1 MNEKIQYYDWI
12 NLVKIGDEFISIK
25 KEKIIVIS
33 KGERNYNAGPDF
45 SGGIL
50 LINGELKI
58 GSIEFHIDEKDWFLH
73 SHHLDQDY
81 DKVILHVI
89 HNITSKLELSIP
101 TIYDTQIKRLD
112 SSNNSSSKIVIN
124 NEIKTFE
131 INELSVLSWERFLN
145 RTTDIV
151 NLIGDLTVKNHIY
164 NTIIVKLFD
173 ALGFSQNRS
182 QMKVL
187 AELVIND
194 YQLLKQYEIY
204 DLIIY
209 LVKISGISIEDFYNK
224 IPNSL
229 YKSISN
235 RIQNQDKILIYD
247 NCDFPRL
254 DWNFNTR
261 SSNSPYIRI
270 IAAAFTLERIYNKNF
285 IKNIF
290 ENLIK
295 SKNVNSLLTDIQIEL
310 FGFTFIGSSRAKDI
324 VINTILPTG
333 LASGIFLNNKS
344 LIESSCIAYRNSFSL
359 ESNSIIRKIENKF
372 LNGSQLKGAFY
383 QQGAIEYYQRY
394 YK

>member
-1 MNEKIQYYDWI
+1 M
-12 NLVKIGDEFISIK
+12 
-25 KEKIIVIS
+25 
-33 KGERNYNAGPDF
+33 
-45 SGGIL
+45 
-50 LINGELKI
+50 
-58 GSIEFHIDEKDWFLH
+58 
-73 SHHLDQDY
+73 
-81 DKVILHVI
+81 
-89 HNITSKLELSIP
+89 
-101 TIYDTQIKRLD
+101 
-112 SSNNSSSKIVIN
+112 
-124 NEIKTFE
+124 
-131 INELSVLSWERFLN
+131 
-145 RTTDIV
+145 
-151 NLIGDLTVKNHIY
+151 
-164 NTIIVKLFD
+164 
-173 ALGFSQNRS
+173 
-182 QMKVL
+182 
-187 AELVIND
+187 
-194 YQLLKQYEIY
+194 
-204 DLIIY
+204 
-209 LVKISGISIEDFYNK
+209 
-224 IPNSL
+224 
-229 YKSISN
+229 
-235 RIQNQDKILIYD
+235 IYD